1 MRVFISCVSKKKDCT
16 CEAKDLY
23 NSTYFD
29 YCLKY
34 ARTLTDDKNIYIL
47 SALYG
52 VLELTDIISP
62 YEKTLNKMCKSERVE
77 WANRVKNQFVDKN
90 IKHDDEVTILAGK
103 RYYENILDYF
113 DKVNLPLAEYKGIGL
128 QLQFMKNY
136 LSEVSK

>member
-1 MRVFISCVSKKKDCT
+1 MKVFISCVSKKKDCT

-77 WANRVKNQFVDKN
+77 
-90 IKHDDEVTILAGK
+90 
-103 RYYENILDYF
+103 
-113 DKVNLPLAEYKGIGL
+113 
-128 QLQFMKNY
+128 
-136 LSEVSK
+136 